1 MDKNLKDIT
10 DFLNEELN
18 KSIDNITELK
28 TQIQKMEIDMETSL
42 SYSKNIKSRKD
53 DTMDFFTL
61 ESDEDTFHN
70 SEISNLNEE
79 VESMSDKLAICR
91 EQLASEMDRL
101 SDIRELLEKYSV
113 ADKDSVLDYSSNSK
127 SNINNLIES
136 ADFIYDSV
144 CDFVSENVTE
154 QIEILSNN
162 DKLIT
167 SLINSDPSRA
177 LLELEKNDKILNQ
190 LSHDLKQFSRKI
202 FRYNSDF
209 GFEKNFEY
217 LCRHYNKEETRFLY
231 SYNDDLNM
239 SEKIN
244 DSKCMS
250 YFKLVTGMIGFL
262 ENVSRETY
270 KIDFINYKTKSKLL
284 FTLDIKYEFIK
295 EEFSDEQTA
304 DENSDVILLKFYLRV
319 CNAYVKFKKTSG
331 SFIIEIDCN
340 LY

>member
-70 SEISNLNEE
+70 SEISSLNEE
-79 VESMSDKLAICR
+79 VESTNDKLAICR
-91 EQLASEMDRL
+91 EQLTSEMERL
-101 SDIRELLEKYSV
+101 SDIRELLGKYSV
-113 ADKDSVLDYSSNSK
+113 ADKDSVIDYSSNSK
-127 SNINNLIES
+127 TNINKLIES
-136 ADFIYDSV
+136 ADFIYDSI
-144 CDFVSENVTE
+144 CDFVSDNVTE

-177 LLELEKNDKILNQ
+177 VLELEKNDKILNQ
-190 LSHDLKQFSRKI
+190 LSQDLKQFSKKM

-244 DSKCMS
+244 DSKCQS
-250 YFKLVTGMIGFL
+250 YFKMVTGMIGFL

-270 KIDFINYKTKSKLL
+270 KIDFVNYKTKSKLL
-284 FTLDIKYEFIK
+284 FTLDKKYEFIK
-295 EEFSDEQTA
+295 DNFSDEPTA
-304 DENSDVILLKFYLRV
+304 SENSDVILLKFYLGV
-319 CNAYVKFKKTSG
+319 CNAYVKFKSTST
-331 SFIIEIDCN
+331 SFIIEVDCN

>member
-1 MDKNLKDIT
+1 MG
-10 DFLNEELN
+10 
-18 KSIDNITELK
+18 
-28 TQIQKMEIDMETSL
+28 
-42 SYSKNIKSRKD
+42 
-53 DTMDFFTL
+53 
-61 ESDEDTFHN
+61 
-70 SEISNLNEE
+70 
-79 VESMSDKLAICR
+79 DKLAVYR
-91 EQLASEMDRL
+91 EQLASERERL
-101 SDIRELLEKYSV
+101 SDIRELLGKYSV

-144 CDFVSENVTE
+144 CDFVSDNVKE

-177 LLELEKNDKILNQ
+177 LLELENNDKILNQ
-190 LSHDLKQFSRKI
+190 LSNNLNQFSKKM
-202 FRYNSDF
+202 FRYNSEF

-244 DSKCMS
+244 DSKCKS

-284 FTLDIKYEFIK
+284 FTLDVKYEFIK
-295 EEFSDEQTA
+295 DRFSDEQTVN
-304 DENSDVILLKFYLRV
+304 ESSDVILLKFYMGV

-331 SFIIEIDCN
+331 SFIIEVDCN